1 MPSYG
6 YQYGT
11 SPRKLEPEVRTPKK
25 SPKKIVTA
33 KKTKKSVKKTKEI
46 KSKKYQDKVKS
57 QELKLAR
64 TNFAILMV
72 IALGCILL
80 LMYRNVKIRESF
92 AGVQSLSK
100 TISSLEKENSQ
111 IAVSI
116 QNNLNLNNIE
126 SIATSTLGMQKLSS
140 KQTIYIELDT
150 KDYTELSQKSI
161 IKESK
166 PNLFQSAINWVVDF
180 F

>member
-1 MPSYG
+1 MASYG

-11 SPRKLEPEVRTPKK
+11 SARKLEPEVRTPKK
-25 SPKKIVTA
+25 SSKKVA
-33 KKTKKSVKKTKEI
+33 KTKQVKKTKEI
-46 KSKKYQDKVKS
+46 KSKQYKDKVKS
-57 QELKLAR
+57 QEAKVAR
-64 TNFAILMV
+64 TNFAILMM

-100 TISSLEKENSQ
+100 TVSAIEKENSQ
-111 IAVSI
+111 IAVNI

-126 SIATSTLGMQKLSS
+126 SIAASSLGMQKLSS
-140 KQTIYIELDT
+140 KQTVYINLDT
-150 KDYTELSQKSI
+150 KDYTEISQKSI
-161 IKESK
+161 IKEAK
-166 PNLFQSAINWVVDF
+166 PSLFQRIVDWAVDF

>member
-1 MPSYG
+1 MASYG

-11 SPRKLEPEVRTPKK
+11 SARELEPEVRAPKK
-25 SPKKIVTA
+25 SPKP
-33 KKTKKSVKKTKEI
+33 KKASNTKKAKKKTKEI
-46 KSKKYQDKVKS
+46 KSKKYQDKVKA
-57 QELKLAR
+57 QEAKIAR
-64 TNFAILMV
+64 TNFTIIMV

-100 TISSLEKENSQ
+100 SISLLEKENSQ

-126 SIATSTLGMQKLSS
+126 SIATSSLGMQKLSS
-140 KQTIYIELDT
+140 KQTIYINLDT
-150 KDYTELSQKSI
+150 KDYTEISQKSI
-161 IKESK
+161 VKESK
-166 PNLFQSAINWVVDF
+166 PSLAKRIIDKIVDF

>member
-1 MPSYG
+1 MASYE

-11 SPRKLEPEVRTPKK
+11 SARKLAPEVKTPKK
-25 SPKKIVTA
+25 SRQKDSKQ
-33 KKTKKSVKKTKEI
+33 KKTKQPREI
-46 KSKKYQDKVKS
+46 KSKLYQDKIKI
-57 QELKLAR
+57 QEAKLAR

-72 IALGCILL
+72 IAVGCILL

-100 TISSLEKENSQ
+100 SVSSLEKENSQ
-111 IAVSI
+111 IAVQI

-126 SIATSTLGMQKLSS
+126 NIATSTLGMQKLSS
-140 KQTIYIELDT
+140 KQTVYINLDT
-150 KDYTELSQKSI
+150 RDYTEISQKSI
-161 IKESK
+161 IKENKTSLVQK
-166 PNLFQSAINWVVDF
+166 VIDYVVDF